1 MQKPVQNPIKKR
13 VILRHFLPNSRAK
26 DPRQIPMTERR
37 CRPRGV
43 NGARTEVI
51 SSIDDAD

>member
-13 VILRHFLPNSRAK
+13 VILRHFLPNRRAK